1 MASQYGLLLIDL
13 KKENL
18 KLLSTITRI
27 VVGVGLI
34 LFLLWRLDFDKILSN
49 IQSLE
54 ASYLFYALITYIFF
68 VIVSAWR
75 WQVLLDFKK
84 FIIPFGRTSVLYFIA
99 LFFNNLLPTTVGGD
113 VMRVV
118 YTMKKRKADALA
130 IVLVDRIL
138 GFVGLFVFALF
149 AVLYLLIVKQQTE
162 FLPFIVIGL
171 VAIVFITYV
180 FFSER
185 VYSMLA
191 PMVQK
196 LKVLRLGERL
206 NRLHEAATEFGGAWG
221 PITLCVVHSIIIQA
235 LLALAPFFVLLAMG
249 NFEVGILPFFIY
261 VPIINVVSMIP
272 ISLNALGVREYF
284 YVLLFARAGVAGETS
299 LAVSLVSFFLLFL
312 LSLTGGIFFIL
323 YRKK

>member
-1 MASQYGLLLIDL
+1 LASQYGLLLIDL

-185 VYSMLA
+185 AYSTLA
-191 PMVQK
+191 PIVQK
-196 LKVLRLGERL
+196 ITVLRVGERL